1 MRLRWLAPAALI
13 PFLLLLFLATPLSAQ
28 RLPPTATPDHY
39 DLAFVV
45 DLARQRFE
53 GTETIR
59 VRIDQPTTRIVLHA
73 AEIEFR
79 EVTIS
84 AGGATQNA
92 TVSLDRAPR
101 PQP

>member
-1 MRLRWLAPAALI
+1 MRLRWLAPAALL
-13 PFLLLLFLATPLSAQ
+13 PLLLLLFFAEPVSSQ
-28 RLPPTATPDHY
+28 RLPPTATPEHY

-45 DLARQRFE
+45 DLSRQRFE

-73 AEIEFR
+73 AELVFQ

-84 AGGATQNA
+84 AGGTTHAA
-92 TVSLDRAPR
+92 AVSLDPR
-101 PQP
+101 SE

>member
-13 PFLLLLFLATPLSAQ
+13 PFLLLLFLAAPLSSQ
-28 RLPPTATPDHY
+28 RLPSTATPEHY

-45 DLARQRFE
+45 DIAGQRFE

-73 AEIEFR
+73 AELAFQ

-84 AGGATQNA
+84 AAATTQK
-92 TVSLDRAPR
+92 SRPSFPSHIAPR
-101 PQP
+101 L